1 MYIPKWYPEFV
12 QNREN
17 FTAVYIIEI
26 IPARALLG
34 ALVSLYSGHVL
45 QLEHQSAF
53 FVKNVP
59 GGLYPHSAPYP
70 AGQYDEP
77 ENCRDSHYFA
87 ISDIIMIRKG
97 RQIMVQFSETELN
110 NFSKK
115 HLIELLLE
123 QQKQLDRMN
132 DNMEKLIEQFR
143 VMNSDRFGRKTER
156 LDQIDGQTSLFN
168 EVEQCFD
175 PNAEEPEFET
185 VVRKIRKK
193 KTKGQRELDL
203 EGLPEEQIRHELTDE
218 QLNEFF
224 GEGNW
229 RRMKSDEYARLRLV
243 PATWVVERHSVD
255 VAVGKSGDH
264 QDEFLRGDRPAD
276 LLRNSIVTAPL
287 EAAIMNAK
295 YVNSMPLDR
304 ISKQFER
311 DGVFISRQTMANW
324 TIRCAELYLLPI
336 WELLHDILLEYHVT
350 QCDETPVQ
358 VVHDNNPKDPDDT
371 KGAAGHKN
379 YMWVHRS
386 GEFYKDR
393 PIVLF
398 EYQRGRGHEHPE
410 AFYEGYH
417 GVLVTDGLQQYH
429 LIEQTLEGLINANCW
444 SHARRSYADALKAI
458 GKTNQE
464 AIKTSIAYQ
473 ALLRIAA
480 IYKLENTLKDL
491 SAEKR
496 LEERQKS
503 VKPLV
508 EEYFAWVK
516 ERLADTSVLPKGK
529 TAEGLNYSV
538 NQEKY
543 LKVFLEDGEVPIDNS
558 ASERSLRTFCV
569 GKKNWVLISSVKG
582 ANASAVIYSITET
595 AKLNGLNPYYYL
607 SHLLTEMP
615 RLVAEKPKDQ
625 EHISRSQLEQ
635 LLPWSETL
643 PEKCHAQHR

>member
-1 MYIPKWYPEFV
+1 MAH
-12 QNREN
+12 
-17 FTAVYIIEI
+17 FTE
-26 IPARALLG
+26 
-34 ALVSLYSGHVL
+34 S
-45 QLEHQSAF
+45 
-53 FVKNVP
+53 
-59 GGLYPHSAPYP
+59 
-70 AGQYDEP
+70 
-77 ENCRDSHYFA
+77 
-87 ISDIIMIRKG
+87 
-97 RQIMVQFSETELN
+97 ELN

-115 HLIELLLE
+115 HLITLLLD

-132 DNMEKLIEQFR
+132 DNMEKLIEQIR

-156 LDQIDGQTSLFN
+156 LDQIDGQQSLFN
-168 EVEQCFD
+168 EVEECFNPD
-175 PNAEEPEFET
+175 AEEPELET
-185 VVRKIRKK
+185 VVRKVRKK

-203 EGLPEEQIRHELTDE
+203 EGIPEEYIRHVLTDE
-218 QLNEFF
+218 ELNEFF

-243 PATWVVERHSVD
+243 PASWVVERHSVD

-264 QDEFLRGDRPAD
+264 QDEFLRGTRPVD
-276 LLRNSIVTAPL
+276 LLRNSLVTPGL

-295 YVNSMPLDR
+295 YVNSLPLER
-304 ISKQFER
+304 ISKEFER
-311 DGVFISRQTMANW
+311 NGVFISRQTMANW
-324 TIRCAELYLLPI
+324 TIRCAQRYLSPI
-336 WELLHDILLEYHVT
+336 WELLHEVLLEYHVS

-358 VVHDNNPKDPDDT
+358 VVHDNDPDDPEDT

-410 AFYEGYH
+410 AFYNGFK
-417 GVLVTDGLQQYH
+417 GILITDGLQQYH
-429 LIEQTLEGLINANCW
+429 LIEQLLDGLTNANCW
-444 SHARRSYADALKAI
+444 AHARRLYADAIKAI
-458 GKTNQE
+458 GKSNRE

-473 ALLRIAA
+473 ALMRIAA
-480 IYKLENTLKDL
+480 IYKLDNTLKDL
-491 SAEKR
+491 SAKER

-516 ERLADTSVLPKGK
+516 ERLNDTSVLPKGK

-569 GKKNWVLISSVKG
+569 GKKNWVLINSVKG
-582 ANASAVIYSITET
+582 ARASAVIYSITET

-607 SHLLTEMP
+607 MHLLTEIPKLM
-615 RLVAEKPKDQ
+615 AEKPEGQ
-625 EHISRSQLEQ
+625 EHISRDLLEP
-635 LLPWSETL
+635 LLPWSESL
-643 PEKCHAQHR
+643 PDKCHARHR